1 MRKLLTGLLLG
12 SLGYF
17 AGCSSSN
24 SPTGTTT
31 PSILT
36 ITTTSLP
43 AGTVGAAYNGSI
55 DASGGTTPYTYS
67 ASGLPGGLSI
77 SSATGVITGTPA
89 QSAAGTAS
97 ATIRVTDS
105 SQPSSQSA
113 TASLSI
119 TISPASPAPLT
130 ITTSSLPSGV
140 ATSPYPSTTLQA
152 AGGVPPYTWALAA
165 GSSLPAGLSL
175 STAGVLSG
183 TPAAASSGRLTFVVT
198 DSSTTPDTAQAS
210 LTLTISGGGGS
221 GGLTLT
227 TTSLPAATVNTT
239 YATTLA
245 ATGGVA
251 PYTFTL
257 ANGTALPAG
266 LTLSPA
272 GVISGTPTTA
282 GSTPFSV
289 TVTDSTTPTPLSL
302 TSNLS
307 ITVSA
312 TAGPSCGNMSTGNG
326 ASLNGY
332 VPFPS
337 TNLWNTNIASAA
349 VDPNSAAI
357 IAALTGSNLHPDF
370 SNVVDG
376 NYGIPYVVVDSS
388 VTPGVTVTMNTY
400 ASESDITLY
409 PIPITAPIEGFPPT
423 CTTTGDNHLLVIDK
437 NKCWLY
443 ETWQTQLCNGAWS
456 AANGAIWDLTS
467 TPHRPYGWTSADAAG
482 LPIFPGLV
490 RYDEVAAGAINHAFR
505 MTVAQTKS
513 DTNGGLFVAPATHA
527 AGNNSSTNNIMGMRL
542 RLKASFDISG
552 FSAANQVILTAMKN
566 YGMIVADNGSNMFF
580 QGAPD
585 TRWDDNDLDA
595 LKAIDA
601 SSFDVVQMGPEYDDA
616 TAPTGA
622 PPTIS
627 SFTASQTTVAAG
639 TPVTLSWSV
648 TNDSYDFIDV
658 VGPVRGGSQIVTPT
672 ATTTYTL
679 NSTNQYGRST
689 MAVTVNVP

>member
-24 SPTGTTT
+24 TPTGTTT

-43 AGTVGAAYNGSI
+43 AGTVGAAYNSSVT
-55 DASGGTTPYTYS
+55 ASGGTTPYTYS

-77 SSATGVITGTPA
+77 SSSTGVITGTPA

-97 ATIRVTDS
+97 AIIKVTDS

-113 TASLSI
+113 NTSLSI

-130 ITTSSLPSGV
+130 ITTTSLPNGV

-152 AGGVPPYTWALAA
+152 AGGVPPYTWALAS

-183 TPAAASSGRLTFVVT
+183 TPTAASSGPLTFVVT
-198 DSSTTPDTAQAS
+198 DSSTTPNTAQAS
-210 LTLTISGGGGS
+210 LTLTISGGGGG
-221 GGLTLT
+221 GGLTLI
-227 TTSLPAATVNTT
+227 TTSLPAATVNTA
-239 YATTLA
+239 YSTTLA
-245 ATGGVA
+245 VTGGVA

-257 ANGTALPAG
+257 ANSTALPAG
-266 LTLSPA
+266 LNLSSA
-272 GVISGTPTTA
+272 GVINGTPTAA
-282 GSTPFSV
+282 GSTQFSV
-289 TVTDSTTPTPLSL
+289 TVTDSTPPTAFSL

-307 ITVSA
+307 ITVNA
-312 TAGPSCGNMSTGNG
+312 TAPCGNMSTGNG

-349 VDPNSAAI
+349 IDPNSAAI

-388 VTPGVTVTMNTY
+388 VTPGVTVTMTTY
-400 ASESDITLY
+400 QSESDITLY

-423 CTTTGDNHLLVIDK
+423 CSTTGDNHLLVIDK

-467 TPHRPYGWTSADAAG
+467 TEHRPYGWTSADAAG

-490 RYDEVAAGAINHAFR
+490 RYDEVAAGVINHAFR

-513 DTNGGLFVAPATHA
+513 DANGGYFVAPATHA

-585 TRWDDNDLDA
+585 ARWDDNDLDA

-601 SSFDVVQMGPEYDDA
+601 SSFDVVQMATAYDDA

-639 TPVTLSWSV
+639 APVTLSWSV

-658 VGPVRGGSQIVTPT
+658 VGPVRGGSQIVTPA

-689 MAVTVNVP
+689 MSVTVNVQ